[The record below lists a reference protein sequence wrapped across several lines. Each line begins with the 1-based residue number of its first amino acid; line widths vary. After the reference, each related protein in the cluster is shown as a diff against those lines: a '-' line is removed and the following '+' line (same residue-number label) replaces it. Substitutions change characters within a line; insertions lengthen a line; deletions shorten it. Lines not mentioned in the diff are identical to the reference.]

1 MISTARPFDA
11 TTQVPDVAAAFM
23 GMGSFNIL
31 WIGLLVTVVA
41 VTMNWSNSRL
51 GYWLNLAVV
60 GATDAGLVWALLA
73 PGYMA
78 CCSRSLWCSPAS
90 HASRCGRSGQAFSH
104 PDGGRSRRGGGLDE
118 GRPLAST

>member
-78 CCSRSLWCSPAS
+78 WSDGMIGLVLFAFALVFSSIARVPVWSLRSSVQPS
-90 HASRCGRSGQAFSH
+90 
-104 PDGGRSRRGGGLDE
+104 
-118 GRPLAST
+118 